1 MHSNFE
7 FSSSEE
13 EWNTG
18 TLNAE
23 ERVNTIQKKE
33 MLEHLMQKKE
43 KLSSF
48 IAQNNF
54 GENCLHSQ
62 HRRRW
67 ERCKYE
73 FWPTKEKLRTT
84 NLIDSK
90 DCHFSTF
97 VWWGKPCILFWFR
110 CYRCI
115 NFNQIYSSILD
126 EQILPCATIVK
137 KNIMKEWRKIDVIAR
152 GRVGTA
158 IWNCPK
164 VQNQSCFF
172 LKTHWRRIRIDWND
186 PARIVWMISFVKIIH
201 VEFVLTLKIEE

>member
-1 MHSNFE
+1 
-7 FSSSEE
+7 
-13 EWNTG
+13 
-18 TLNAE
+18 
-23 ERVNTIQKKE
+23 
-33 MLEHLMQKKE
+33 MQKKE

-54 GENCLHSQ
+54 GKNCLHSQ

-73 FWPTKEKLRTT
+73 FWLTKEKLGTT
-84 NLIDSK
+84 NLVDSK

-97 VWWGKPCILFWFR
+97 VWWGKLWILFWFR

-126 EQILPCATIVK
+126 EQILPCAAILK
-137 KNIMKEWRKIDVIAR
+137 KNIIKEWRQIDVIAR
-152 GRVGTA
+152 GRVRTA

-164 VQNQSCFF
+164 PKLLLRKN
-172 LKTHWRRIRIDWND
+172 
-186 PARIVWMISFVKIIH
+186 
-201 VEFVLTLKIEE
+201 TLKENKDWMKRSCSNRGNDKFCENYCCRICFDP

>member
-164 VQNQSCFF
+164 PKLLL
-172 LKTHWRRIRIDWND
+172 LKN
-186 PARIVWMISFVKIIH
+186 
-201 VEFVLTLKIEE
+201 TLKENKDWLKRSCSNRLNDKFCENYSCRICFDP